1 MCNYNCE
8 IYRNE
13 NNDDGGGSG
22 DSTSSGSIDWDDL

>member
-13 NNDDGGGSG
+13 NNDDGYDS
-22 DSTSSGSIDWDDL
+22 DSTSSYGMDDW

>member
-13 NNDDGGGSG
+13 NNDDGYDS
-22 DSTSSGSIDWDDL
+22 DSTSSGGINWDDL